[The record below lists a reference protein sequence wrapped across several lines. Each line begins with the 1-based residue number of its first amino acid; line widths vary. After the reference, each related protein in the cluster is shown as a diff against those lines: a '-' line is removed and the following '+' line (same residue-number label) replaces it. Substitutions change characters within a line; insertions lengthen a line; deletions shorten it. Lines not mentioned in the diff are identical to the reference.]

1 MMNPNSS
8 NVDHQADL
16 LYQIFACIQEITK
29 QHAAISK
36 ILEEKDLTSANDF
49 VQIESASSKAVDLCH
64 KMRSHLTG
72 KR

>member
-1 MMNPNSS
+1 MMNPNTS

-16 LYQIFACIQEITK
+16 LYQIFVCIQEITK
-29 QHAAISK
+29 QHAATSK
-36 ILEEKDLTSANDF
+36 ILQEKDLNSTNDF
-49 VQIESASSKAVDLCH
+49 VQIEVASLKAVDLCH